1 VTPARGFVLDI
12 DGTLALADRASDSY
26 IPLPGAREV
35 LQRLRATRTPFV
47 AFTNGTFHVAREYEK
62 RLAGVGLDV
71 GAGAVLTPAD
81 VAAATFRKRGLT
93 RIMAMGVEGVTR
105 PLVEAGLDVVKP
117 VKGVAGVQAVLIGWH
132 PDFTFPDLDAACRAV
147 WAGAALFTVSDAP
160 YFAGRDGRMLGISGS
175 IGAMIRSVTGKRP
188 IVMGKPSVLGLRIAC
203 ARMGLKPADVAVV
216 GDDPTLEV
224 TMARKGGARAVGVA
238 TGIADRAA
246 FEALPEAR
254 AAHIILD
261 SIGDLIRSGLMPD
274 A

>member
-26 IPLPGAREV
+26 VPLPGAREV

-47 AFTNGTFHVAREYEK
+47 AFTNGTFHCARAYEE
-62 RLAGVGLDV
+62 RLAAVGLDV
-71 GAGAVLTPAD
+71 AGAVLTPAD

-93 RIMAMGVEGVTR
+93 RVMAMGVEGVTR

-132 PDFTFPDLDAACRAV
+132 PEFTFPDLDAACRAV

-160 YFAGRDGRMLGISGS
+160 TFAGRDGPMLGISGS
-175 IGAMIRSVTGKRP
+175 IGAMIRNVTGKRP
-188 IVMGKPSVLGLRIAC
+188 IVLGKPSALGLRIAC

-224 TMARKGGARAVGVA
+224 AMARKGGARAVGVT

-246 FEALPEAR
+246 FEALPAAR
-254 AAHIILD
+254 AAHVILD
-261 SIGDLIRSGLMPD
+261 SIGDLMRCGLMPD